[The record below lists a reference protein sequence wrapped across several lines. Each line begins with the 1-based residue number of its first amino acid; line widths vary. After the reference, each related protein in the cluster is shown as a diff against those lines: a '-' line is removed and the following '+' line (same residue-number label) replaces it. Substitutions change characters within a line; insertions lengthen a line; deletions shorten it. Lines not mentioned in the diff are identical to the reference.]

1 MENYQNNMKAGCFE
15 CKFNNICNGGCTAH
29 NNVID
34 ISGECSDAYQ
44 LLQTIKNIN
53 IGGSL
58 S

>member
-1 MENYQNNMKAGCFE
+1 MKAGCFE

>member
-1 MENYQNNMKAGCFE
+1 MCAFTTSLD
-15 CKFNNICNGGCTAH
+15 GGSAH

-34 ISGECSDAYQ
+34 IAGECSDAYQ